1 MGAIPTDGES
11 LELYW
16 VFRPRQLAK
25 FIRQDIER
33 RTALRLGGLDK
44 WIQSGLLKFGIN
56 ARSLSDAPFPTRTAT
71 SVKKAVPTR
80 SLVSE
85 R

>member
-16 VFRPRQLAK
+16 VWRTKDLAK
-25 FIRQDIER
+25 SIHNDIER

-56 ARSLSDAPFPTRTAT
+56 ARSLSDAPSPTRTAT

>member
-1 MGAIPTDGES
+1 MGAIHTECES

-16 VFRPRQLAK
+16 VFRPKQLAK

-33 RTALRLGGLDK
+33 RTALRLAGLEG
-44 WIQSGLLKFGIN
+44 WIQSGLLKYGMN
-56 ARSLSDAPFPTRTAT
+56 ARSLSDAISPMPAVTPA
-71 SVKKAVPTR
+71 KKAVQIR